1 MHLSEKLFS
10 VGVNETY
17 AAEIDEDALR
27 RIVGSQRVPAF
38 LKLADALAGELAF
51 NDKPLTV

>member
-1 MHLSEKLFS
+1 MSEKLFS